1 MQIGV
6 IGVNHRSS
14 DLFLR
19 ETLAKIFQIEFG
31 IRASQKHGG
40 DYVLISTC
48 NRCEL
53 YFSSPNLSYFHSEIL
68 KALRKNLFFAFEH
81 VLYSYFQNDCFLH
94 LGRVISGMDSAIF
107 GESEIQRQVKIAY
120 ETFRVRK
127 KLNISLHY
135 LFQKGLKIGKEMRT
149 SFLSSNKETQLS
161 HTVYSVL
168 DWMGGETEKMQLLF
182 IGNSDINRKIISY
195 FHFKGC
201 ANITLCT
208 RMKNVSTTSQVMV
221 CGWEE
226 LNNWTAYDAIV
237 CGTNHDQYI
246 LDTSHLARYPLK
258 RKMILFDLSVPRNID
273 PKLSSH
279 PVICLY
285 NIDQLGNMIQKR
297 KENSQKE
304 ISLCENAIQRVVER
318 QIFLYYK
325 RRKGHTKQCENLDFA
340 SSFTS

>member
-19 ETLAKIFQIEFG
+19 ETLAKIFQKEFG
-31 IRASQKHGG
+31 VKALQKYGES
-40 DYVLISTC
+40 YVLISTC

-53 YFSSPNLSYFHSEIL
+53 YFSSSNLSHFHSEIL
-68 KALRKNLFFAFEH
+68 KALRKHLFFAFEH
-81 VLYSYFQNDCFLH
+81 VLYSYFEQDCFLH
-94 LGRVISGMDSAIF
+94 LSRVISGMDSAIF

-127 KLNISLHY
+127 KLDISLHY

-149 SFLSSNKETQLS
+149 SFLSSNKGMQLS
-161 HTVYSVL
+161 HTTYSVL
-168 DWMGGETEKMQLLF
+168 DWIGEEIEKMKLLF
-182 IGNSDINRKIISY
+182 IGNSDVNRKIISY
-195 FHFKGC
+195 FHRKGC
-201 ANITLCT
+201 TNLTLCT
-208 RMKNVSTTSQVMV
+208 RMRQVSIIPQIPV

-226 LNNWTAYDAIV
+226 LIHWTQYDAII

-246 LDTSHLARYPLK
+246 LDTVHLARYPLK

-279 PVICLY
+279 PFICLY
-285 NIDQLGNMIQKR
+285 NIDHLGNIIQKK

-304 ISLCENAIQRVVER
+304 ISLCENAIQQVVER
-318 QIFLYYK
+318 QISLYYE
-325 RRKGHTKQCENLDFA
+325 RRKRQSKQCETIYFA
-340 SSFTS
+340 SSYIN